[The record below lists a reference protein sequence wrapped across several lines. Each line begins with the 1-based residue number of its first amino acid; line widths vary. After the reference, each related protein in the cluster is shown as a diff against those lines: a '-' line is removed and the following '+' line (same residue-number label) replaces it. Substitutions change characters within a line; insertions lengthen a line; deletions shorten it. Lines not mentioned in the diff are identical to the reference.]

1 MRALIL
7 SAFTVL
13 LATTFAQTAVAE
25 ITNSDVLVVMKINGL
40 NDEMLAKLS
49 AEAGKQRN
57 YTLEYSCV
65 SADIVVLRMNDIVA
79 AERGDAVTVA
89 KRLLAEAGITKDVEF
104 LHVHLE
110 PHGVN
115 KC

>member
-1 MRALIL
+1 MRTIIL
-7 SAFTVL
+7 SLFTIL
-13 LATTFAQTAVAE
+13 LTSSFATPE
-25 ITNSDVLVVMKINGL
+25 IADMTNSDVLVVMKIDGL

-49 AEAGKQRN
+49 AQVGKQRN

-89 KRLLAEAGITKDVEF
+89 KRLLAEAGITKNVEF

-110 PHGVN
+110 PRGVN